1 MTKLDPKR
9 AKLLG
14 ELIRNARLH
23 SRRAIPDVATILD
36 IDEASYKQIEAG
48 EKMVS
53 LPDLEV
59 LAIFFKVP
67 MGYFWGSTELE
78 DTAFA
83 DYTDFLALRHRVV
96 GLMVRQKRLRA
107 RKSLADMAQTLGV
120 DEDVVKQYESGSGTI
135 PFLHLEQMARFLGV
149 PITFFVDDEHGPLA
163 RHEAEQNL
171 LKIFAQMSTDMQVFL
186 TNPTNASYL
195 ETAHRISQMDVERLR
210 DVAAG
215 ILDITL

>member
-23 SRRAIPDVATILD
+23 SRRAISDVATILD

-83 DYTDFLALRHRVV
+83 DYTDFMALRHRVI
-96 GLMVRQKRLRA
+96 GLMVRQKRLRS
-107 RKSLADMAQTLGV
+107 RKSLTDLAKALGV
-120 DEDVVKQYESGSGTI
+120 DEDVVKQYESGAGKI
-135 PFLHLEQMARFLGV
+135 PFLHLEQISRFLGV

-171 LKIFAQMSTDMQVFL
+171 LKIFADMSTDMQVFL